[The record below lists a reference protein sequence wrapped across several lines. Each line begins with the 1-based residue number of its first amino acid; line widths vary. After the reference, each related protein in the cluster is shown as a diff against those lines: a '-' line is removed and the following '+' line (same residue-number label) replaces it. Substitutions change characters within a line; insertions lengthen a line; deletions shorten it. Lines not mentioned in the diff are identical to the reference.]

1 MAEPGQDDGRVLGAL
16 AVRDLHAAGIQKSR
30 MPPQLGKS
38 RFHGVAGPRGLFK
51 EHQEHGL
58 IRQIVGG
65 NPHGEFF
72 LQVKGYFQHGIDFFF
87 GEVLQIDEVPATEYR
102 LHDNTLPQIMFVRN

>member
-1 MAEPGQDDGRVLGAL
+1 MAEPGQDDGRVFGAL
-16 AVRDLHAAGIQKSR
+16 AVRNLHAAGIQEAGVST
-30 MPPQLGKS
+30 QLGKS
-38 RFHGVAGPRGLFK
+38 CLHRVAGPRGLFK

-65 NPHGEFF
+65 HAHGEFF